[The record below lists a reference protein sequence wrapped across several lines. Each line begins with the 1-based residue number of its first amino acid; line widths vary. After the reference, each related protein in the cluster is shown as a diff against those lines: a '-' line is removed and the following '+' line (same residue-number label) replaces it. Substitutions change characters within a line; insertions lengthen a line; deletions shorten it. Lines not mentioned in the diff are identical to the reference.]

1 MAPETGGVPLESFM
15 TRVFKEERGA
25 WVSPID
31 SKSVISATIKDDL
44 SSPAL
49 CLGFS
54 CRLKR
59 ETAET
64 KLDCQWVRKGQRGL
78 GLIST
83 KVNIDAHGGGRRKL
97 KGRSLKKRGQ
107 LALVVDP
114 AVVTGRQRLLFSTD
128 NCGG

>member
-1 MAPETGGVPLESFM
+1 M

-31 SKSVISATIKDDL
+31 SKSSLRNEISATIKDDL

-49 CLGFS
+49 CLGFC

-78 GLIST
+78 RLIST

-97 KGRSLKKRGQ
+97 KGRSLKKGGQ

>member
-1 MAPETGGVPLESFM
+1 M
-15 TRVFKEERGA
+15 
-25 WVSPID
+25 SPID
-31 SKSVISATIKDDL
+31 SKSSLRNEISATIKDDL

-49 CLGFS
+49 CLGFC

-83 KVNIDAHGGGRRKL
+83 KVNIDAHGRWATEIER
-97 KGRSLKKRGQ
+97 
-107 LALVVDP
+107 
-114 AVVTGRQRLLFSTD
+114 
-128 NCGG
+128 

>member
-1 MAPETGGVPLESFM
+1 M
-15 TRVFKEERGA
+15 
-25 WVSPID
+25 SPID

-49 CLGFS
+49 CLGFC

-83 KVNIDAHGGGRRKL
+83 KVNIDAHGRWATEIER
-97 KGRSLKKRGQ
+97 
-107 LALVVDP
+107 
-114 AVVTGRQRLLFSTD
+114 
-128 NCGG
+128 